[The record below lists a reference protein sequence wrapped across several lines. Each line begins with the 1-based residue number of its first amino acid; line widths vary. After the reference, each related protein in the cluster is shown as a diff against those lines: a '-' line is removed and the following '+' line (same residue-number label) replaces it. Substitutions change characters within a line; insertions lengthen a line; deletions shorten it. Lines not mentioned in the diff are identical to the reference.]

1 MSSISLVIQREY
13 LTRVRKKSFLLTT
26 ILVPIV
32 IMGFYAAIIAISVSD
47 TKEMKRVAIIDKAGL
62 FRNEKIETEDNI
74 RYTMLEGSQQ
84 KNFKDK
90 IGGKGFDAIM
100 SIAPFSLD
108 SPGKFNVYSESRLDI
123 STLSSLEQKIAEAI
137 VQQKLQKIGIP
148 LETYQTLQP
157 SVSLQNISLDEN
169 ISSTGVAKVGAA
181 VSFIC
186 GFLIYVLLMIYGT
199 QVMRG
204 VMEEKSSRIS
214 EVVIS
219 SVKPFHLMMGKILGI
234 GAVGLTQFLIWL
246 LLMIGLKGAVPLF
259 FPQPMEAITAAGA
272 GSGDMLLGELLP
284 ALESLPLLKIITAFL
299 FYFLGGYLTYSAMF
313 AAIGSMVGED
323 QQDAQ
328 QLVFPVI
335 MPIIVGF
342 VIMSKAIED
351 PGSSLAVF
359 GSYFPLTSPIVMM
372 GRITSDLPWWELL
385 LSMTLLAATFVF
397 FAWLAGKI
405 YRVGILMYGKKPSW
419 KESLK
424 WIFRK

>member
-1 MSSISLVIQREY
+1 MA
-13 LTRVRKKSFLLTT
+13 
-26 ILVPIV
+26 
-32 IMGFYAAIIAISVSD
+32 FYAAIIAITLSD
-47 TKEMKRVAIIDKAGL
+47 TKELKKIAILDKAGL
-62 FRNEKIETEDNI
+62 FKGEQPATEDNYQFI
-74 RYTMLEGSQQ
+74 MLDEKEERS
-84 KNFKDK
+84 FKKK
-90 IGGKGFDAIM
+90 IGDGGFDAVL
-100 SIAPFSLD
+100 SISPFSLD
-108 SPGKFNVYSESRLDI
+108 STGKFNVYSESRLDI
-123 STLSSLEQKIAEAI
+123 STLADLENKISQAI
-137 VQQKLQKIGIP
+137 IHRKLQRMGMA
-148 LETYQTLQP
+148 LETYQRLKP
-157 SVSLQNISLDEN
+157 SVVLQNISLDEDV
-169 ISSTGVAKVGAA
+169 SSAKVAKVGAA

-272 GSGDMLLGELLP
+272 ESGDMILGELLP
-284 ALESLPLLKIITAFL
+284 ALESLPLIKIVTAFL

-323 QQDAQ
+323 QQDSQ

-372 GRITSDLPWWELL
+372 GRITADLPWWELL